1 MLKQLKTLSIF
12 ESMKVS
18 IAILLVMNVFF
29 LRGQDEVTSFYFS
42 EPQPTSMSSLEKF
55 DSDICGRYL
64 FADDTLTS
72 LVITPD
78 SVYTHFG
85 TFTFLT
91 AKEIDDSEKY
101 SLDNDLLFGIK
112 EGQGIPYKERNDTI
126 FTYITQNDL
135 LFKPTDKHKLN
146 KSGDKFYLNTQEDN
160 GYYSTQVYSVEGKK
174 LIVYTIDHE
183 LVLDEILRFKST
195 MTKQV
200 GGFKTYLSA
209 PTKSEFISFVEDK
222 GFRDETVYLDA
233 EKL

>member
-1 MLKQLKTLSIF
+1 
-12 ESMKVS
+12 
-18 IAILLVMNVFF
+18 
-29 LRGQDEVTSFYFS
+29 
-42 EPQPTSMSSLEKF
+42 
-55 DSDICGRYL
+55 
-64 FADDTLTS
+64 
-72 LVITPD
+72 
-78 SVYTHFG
+78 
-85 TFTFLT
+85 
-91 AKEIDDSEKY
+91 
-101 SLDNDLLFGIK
+101 LLFGIK